1 MISSFLVTGMTC
13 SGCAAKVQWVVQ
25 SIAEVDSAEVL
36 LEDGLVHVQS
46 SREIQVEE
54 IAAALAPHQKYTAR
68 LPEDGT
74 AMKEVTRPT
83 KSAATYWPL
92 ILIGLFLSALSTGIS
107 WQYGGGMT
115 TWMEVFMGGFF
126 LVFSFF
132 KFLDIKGFARSYKSY
147 DLLASVVPS
156 YGYVYPFFELALGFA
171 WVFVGGTFW
180 VALSTAGLMGFS
192 AIGVIRA
199 VARKT
204 DIQCA
209 CLGTVFNLPMSTV
222 TIVEDVLMVGMALAV
237 LIPLS

>member
-1 MISSFLVTGMTC
+1 
-13 SGCAAKVQWVVQ
+13 
-25 SIAEVDSAEVL
+25 
-36 LEDGLVHVQS
+36 
-46 SREIQVEE
+46 
-54 IAAALAPHQKYTAR
+54 
-68 LPEDGT
+68 
-74 AMKEVTRPT
+74 
-83 KSAATYWPL
+83 
-92 ILIGLFLSALSTGIS
+92 
-107 WQYGGGMT
+107 MT

-180 VALSTAGLMGFS
+180 VALSTASLMGFS